1 MEGSCSAKWS
11 GALTLRDPVEVDVQ
25 VTEHAEGHGSP
36 ESDPPGGLVEVLS
49 RWERSGGHWRV
60 LERRDDW
67 VDVDLLA
74 GGSDEQ
80 ATRVCGARTAVLRSF
95 LAGRTSSAE

>member
-1 MEGSCSAKWS
+1 M
-11 GALTLRDPVEVDVQ
+11 TV
-25 VTEHAEGHGSP
+25 HAEGHSSS

-49 RWERSGGHWRV
+49 RWEHSGGHWRV
-60 LERRDDW
+60 LELRDDW
-67 VDVDLLA
+67 IDIGLFA

-80 ATRVCGARTAVLRSF
+80 TTRVSGARTTVLRSF

>member
-1 MEGSCSAKWS
+1 M
-11 GALTLRDPVEVDVQ
+11 D
-25 VTEHAEGHGSP
+25 AEGHGSP

-60 LERRDDW
+60 LELRDDW
-67 VDVDLLA
+67 IDIGLLA
-74 GGSDEQ
+74 RGSNEQ
-80 ATRVCGARTAVLRSF
+80 TTRVSGARTTVLRSF